1 MQLLARGQVS
11 AILELTRSAF
21 TARRYDERMIEV
33 ITGVYQLPN
42 SFVNMYLILEP
53 DGLTLIDAGT
63 PKSGAKVVLEALE
76 KLGRPPSDLKRIL
89 ITHAD
94 PDHIGSVAALKA
106 ATGAEVVIGSGEAAA
121 MASGKA
127 SRPPKNAV
135 VRVLTSLMMKIQP
148 LKADVELEEGAELP
162 VLGGLR
168 VIASPGHTRGHVA
181 YFSPR
186 DRILF
191 AGDAM
196 IVSKGKLSWGESP
209 FTLDYAEGLKTVRK
223 LEALNPRVVCCG
235 HGNPVRAD
243 AAKGERLEFPK

>member
-1 MQLLARGQVS
+1 MN
-11 AILELTRSAF
+11 
-21 TARRYDERMIEV
+21 EV

-53 DGLTLIDAGT
+53 DGLTLIDAGVA
-63 PKSGAKVVLEALE
+63 KSGAKVVLEALE

-94 PDHIGSVAALKA
+94 PDHIGSVAGLKA
-106 ATGAEVVIGSGEAAA
+106 ATGAQIVIGRGEAAA
-121 MASGKA
+121 MARGKP
-127 SRPPKNAV
+127 SRPVKNPV
-135 VRVLTSLMMKIQP
+135 MRLMIDLMMKIQP
-148 LKADVELEEGAELP
+148 LGADVELEDGAELP

-168 VIASPGHTRGHVA
+168 VIASPGHTRGHVS

-196 IVSKGKLSWGESP
+196 LVSKGKLSWSEGP
-209 FTLDYAEGLKTVRK
+209 FTQDYAEGLKTVRK
-223 LEALNPRVVCCG
+223 LEALNPSVVCCG

-243 AAKGERLEFPK
+243 TAKGERLEFPK

>member
-1 MQLLARGQVS
+1 VAL
-11 AILELTRSAF
+11 IL
-21 TARRYDERMIEV
+21 RRYDDRMNEV

-53 DGLTLIDAGT
+53 DGLTLIDAGVA
-63 PKSGAKVVLEALE
+63 KSGAKVVLDALQ

-106 ATGAEVVIGSGEAAA
+106 ATGAQVVIGRGEAAA
-121 MASGKA
+121 MAAGKP
-127 SRPPKNAV
+127 SRPPKNPV
-135 VRVLTSLMMKIQP
+135 VRLMIGLMMKIEP
-148 LKADVELEEGAELP
+148 LKTDVELEDGAELP

-196 IVSKGKLSWGESP
+196 LVSKGKLSWSDGP
-209 FTLDYAEGLKTVRK
+209 FTQDYAEGLRTVRK
-223 LEALNPRVVCCG
+223 LEGLNPSVVCCG

-243 AAKGERLEFPK
+243 AAKGERLEFPS